1 MSCVSCAVGSAAQCY
16 FEAYVRRYVFHQASM
31 HDSFFLPPRYEW
43 SRSAP
48 CENDTT
54 YLHKVI
60 QVGLERSSLV
70 VSRLFPT

>member
-1 MSCVSCAVGSAAQCY
+1 
-16 FEAYVRRYVFHQASM
+16 M

-60 QVGLERSSLV
+60 QVGLERSSLRRFF
-70 VSRLFPT
+70 SMT